1 MQGLVDDDLGKHLE
15 GVTAEARVEAINK
28 LLAVHRLSL
37 SRTADGSTFY
47 IGITA
52 EEAQK
57 YVLTRSQ
64 EFLLSAWA
72 SLNQIMTCRFKG
84 FTQDDHLVYQS
95 IKGAGNTG
103 NGGEDTV
110 NHQAVEADPQKLT
123 RSVSFC
129 VQASG
134 SRISDTRRVCSS
146 SSR

>member
-1 MQGLVDDDLGKHLE
+1 MQGLVDGDLAKHLE

-57 YVLTRSQ
+57 CVLTCSQ
-64 EFLLSAWA
+64 ECLVSAWV
-72 SLNQIMTCRFKG
+72 SRDQIMMCRFKG

-103 NGGEDTV
+103 NAGGDACLPR
-110 NHQAVEADPQKLT
+110 Q
-123 RSVSFC
+123 S
-129 VQASG
+129 SG
-134 SRISDTRRVCSS
+134 C
-146 SSR
+146 